1 MNAVKIV
8 QPLLWIWKMIRYNL
22 KVIFAGKF
30 FWFLLASLAFFIGVT
45 LITLFSG
52 SAIGTEAVFNLILYP
67 GLLLIF
73 YPTVFGIQ
81 NDEDARIL
89 EILFGIP
96 DYRYKIWLFRLL
108 LICLLV
114 FIILFML
121 SWFCSWA
128 IYPFKPLFM
137 AWQLIFPIF
146 FMGTVAFFLSTL
158 VRNGIG
164 TAVIMV
170 VIGVF
175 FAIMG
180 SAVQNSKWN
189 IFLNPFRMPENM
201 SETAWQ
207 AIVHDNRII
216 LFVGIILTLL
226 GGLMNLQKREKFI

>member
-1 MNAVKIV
+1 MNAEKIV

-30 FWFLLASLAFFIGVT
+30 FWFLLASITFFVAVT

-81 NDEDARIL
+81 NDEDSRIL

-96 DYRYKIWLFRLL
+96 DYRYKIWLFRLV
-108 LICLLV
+108 LICVMV
-114 FIILFML
+114 FIILFL
-121 SWFCSWA
+121 LAWFCSWA

-189 IFLNPFRMPENM
+189 IFLNPFRMPETM

-226 GGLMNLQKREKFI
+226 GGLMNLQRREKFI